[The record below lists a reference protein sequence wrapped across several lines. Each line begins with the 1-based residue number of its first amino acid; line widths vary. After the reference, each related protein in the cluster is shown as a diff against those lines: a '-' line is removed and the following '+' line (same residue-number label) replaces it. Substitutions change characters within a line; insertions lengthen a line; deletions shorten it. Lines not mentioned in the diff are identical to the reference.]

1 MNAICVFCESFS
13 REKFKHVLG
22 IILATIYTAH
32 WVPFAASERM
42 QRILFLTS
50 GYSLII
56 NKGCYF
62 NAIFLLYYSLIT
74 LAVSGTGTEVV

>member
-50 GYSLII
+50 GCSLII
-56 NKGCYF
+56 NNGFVISMPFSCY
-62 NAIFLLYYSLIT
+62 IRP
-74 LAVSGTGTEVV
+74 